1 MVDDGTRPLGAGI
14 SPDQRRPL
22 EISLGEDMEIDVSLI
37 DPVGGVVLLGGA
49 DFLQLTARSTG
60 RPQRQILTARS
71 TVLRQGVYRILIAA
85 ATTRVLMPQQG
96 EFDLWLIRS
105 AGAHIPLVRPSE
117 FRMMPAALGLNY
129 Q

>member
-22 EISLGEDMEIDVSLI
+22 EISLGQDVEIDISLI
-37 DPVGGVVLLGGA
+37 DPVGGAVLLGGS

-71 TVLRQGVYRILIAA
+71 SVLRQGVYRLQVAG
-85 ATTRVLMPQQG
+85 ATTRPLMPQQG
-96 EFDLWLIRS
+96 EFDLWLVRA
-105 AGAHIPLVRPSE
+105 AGAHVPLIRPSE
-117 FRMMPAALGLNY
+117 FRLMPAALGLNY
-129 Q
+129 L